1 MGVFII
7 SCDFKEENVLK
18 KMNLTKHFGISLRWR
33 LVKGMVGVVSRGGKM
48 GTHTRPDYDPRVPVT
63 RLGYTQT
70 RPV

>member
-33 LVKGMVGVVSRGGKM
+33 LVKGMVGVDTS
-48 GTHTRPDYDPRVPVT
+48 
-63 RLGYTQT
+63 L
-70 RPV
+70 